1 MHCQV
6 ERRGE
11 VYFLSPPSSPR
22 SAMTLGWFA
31 ELDTFTV
38 ACSSEGIIIWWADI
52 LELVLRRRETGQ
64 STLDHERDLLQDMKR
79 VGTISVDITW
89 RVVRFSVGG
98 GFTS

>member
-22 SAMTLGWFA
+22 SARTLGWFA
-31 ELDTFTV
+31 ELDTLSV
-38 ACSSEGIIIWWADI
+38 ASLSASLYI
-52 LELVLRRRETGQ
+52 LELILRRRETGQ
-64 STLDHERDLLQDMKR
+64 SSLDHEWDLLQDMRR
-79 VGTISVDITW
+79 VGTISMNITW
-89 RVVRFSVGG
+89 RVVRFSVGF